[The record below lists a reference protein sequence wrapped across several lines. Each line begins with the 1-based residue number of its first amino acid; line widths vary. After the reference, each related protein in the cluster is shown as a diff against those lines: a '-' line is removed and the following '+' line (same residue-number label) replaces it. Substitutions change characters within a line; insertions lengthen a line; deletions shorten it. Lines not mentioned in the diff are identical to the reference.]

1 MSGAGKRRS
10 GFRNGVL
17 FSVLAAGETFTSS
30 TFQSNIADTQKF
42 HDAASLCSL
51 APDADGV
58 SDSHV
63 RVQLPLDRRANKF
76 DRGFPS
82 VDDTASYARAY
93 QTVMTADKQRRSQ
106 SVETRWRCFILPYLF
121 SVLSL
126 TASLISLHEAW

>member
-1 MSGAGKRRS
+1 MLGKDGVVFGTVFYFPSWLPAKHLPLARS
-10 GFRNGVL
+10 NP
-17 FSVLAAGETFTSS
+17 TSP
-30 TFQSNIADTQKF
+30 IHMQKF

-126 TASLISLHEAW
+126 TASFISLHEAW